1 MKFINFDTVLKCDK
15 NNVINKNKFTPQ
27 HCSNFLIVGKTG
39 IGKTNFLLNI
49 LHLNPVWDKIYI
61 YTNNVDNKYQFLLD
75 KFPKDVKLYLNKID
89 FSEINDKY
97 QNLCIFDDL
106 VFSNKKI
113 STFFTQSRKTNTS
126 CCFISHRYFSLDRL
140 LRNNL
145 HYIIFFKLDKKEI
158 NLLYQDVSLDISLND
173 FQKINNDLK
182 IFENIIIDKKTEYDF
197 FKLRKNLDEI
207 YIA

>member
-97 QNLCIFDDL
+97 QNY
-106 VFSNKKI
+106 VFLTILFFLIKK
-113 STFFTQSRKTNTS
+113 
-126 CCFISHRYFSLDRL
+126 
-140 LRNNL
+140 
-145 HYIIFFKLDKKEI
+145 
-158 NLLYQDVSLDISLND
+158 
-173 FQKINNDLK
+173 
-182 IFENIIIDKKTEYDF
+182 
-197 FKLRKNLDEI
+197 
-207 YIA
+207 

>member
-1 MKFINFDTVLKCDK
+1 M
-15 NNVINKNKFTPQ
+15 
-27 HCSNFLIVGKTG
+27 
-39 IGKTNFLLNI
+39 
-49 LHLNPVWDKIYI
+49 
-61 YTNNVDNKYQFLLD
+61 
-75 KFPKDVKLYLNKID
+75 YLNEID
-89 FSEINDKY
+89 FFEINDKF

-113 STFFTQSRKTNTS
+113 STFFTQCRKLNTS
-126 CCFISHRYFSLDRL
+126 YCFIRHRYFSLDRL

-145 HYIIFFKLDKKEI
+145 HYIIFFKLDKKRD
-158 NLLYQDVSLDISLND
+158 LLYQDVSLNICLND

-182 IFENIIIDKKTEYDF
+182 IFENIVIDKETEYDL

>member
-27 HCSNFLIVGKTG
+27 HCLNFLIVGKTG

-75 KFPKDVKLYLNKID
+75 KFPKDVKLYLNEID
-89 FSEINDKY
+89 FSEIDDKY

-113 STFFTQSRKTNTS
+113 STFFTQSRKINTS
-126 CCFISHRYFSLDRL
+126 CCFIFHRYFSLDRL

-173 FQKINNDLK
+173 FQRINNDLK
-182 IFENIIIDKKTEYDF
+182 IFENIIIDKKTEYNF

-207 YIA
+207 YIT

>member
-15 NNVINKNKFTPQ
+15 YNVINKNKFTPQ
-27 HCSNFLIVGKTG
+27 HCSDFLIVGKTG

-49 LHLNPVWDKIYI
+49 LHLNPIWDKIYI
-61 YTNNVDNKYQFLLD
+61 YTNNIDNKYQFSWD
-75 KFPKDVKLYLNKID
+75 KFSKDVRLYLNQID

-106 VFSNKKI
+106 VFSDKKI
-113 STFFTQSRKTNTS
+113 STFFTQCKKLNTS

-145 HYIIFFKLDKKEI
+145 LYIIFFKLDKKEI
-158 NLLYQDVSLDISLND
+158 NLLYQDVSLNISLNN

-182 IFENIIIDKKTEYDF
+182 IFENIIIDKKQNMIF
-197 FKLRKNLDEI
+197 LN
-207 YIA
+207 

>member
-1 MKFINFDTVLKCDK
+1 MKFINFDTLLKCDK
-15 NNVINKNKFTPQ
+15 NNTINRNKLTPQ

-39 IGKTNFLLNI
+39 IGKSNFLLNI

-61 YTNNVDNKYQFLLD
+61 YTNNVDDKYQFLLD
-75 KFPKDVKLYLNKID
+75 KFPKNVKLYLNEID

-106 VFSNKKI
+106 VFSNKKM
-113 STFFTQSRKTNTS
+113 STFFTQSRKLNTS
-126 CCFISHRYFSLDRL
+126 CCFISHRYFSIDRL

-158 NLLYQDVSLDISLND
+158 NLLYQDVSLDIGLND
-173 FQKINNDLK
+173 FKNINNNLK
-182 IFENIIIDKKTEYDF
+182 PFENIIIDKKQNIIFLKYL
-197 FKLRKNLDEI
+197 KI
-207 YIA
+207 